1 MDSGKVLV
9 FVENIY
15 PCCKEFLKL
24 KYEELKKRIWK
35 CTLIS
40 GIGGAVPVP
49 GVSAVIDLS
58 ILGEEYMFQ
67 QKMLK
72 IDGKSLQ
79 KKARILGMTNDSFIQ
94 AMLDESPNNFFL
106 KEIQKKLL
114 KHGVLGEVKFAI
126 DVIVKAGLGICTYAA
141 KEAGEE
147 AAKYLIPV
155 VGSVIASAISASST
169 YALLHWMLSNN
180 FELAQS
186 YLKVVEKKLGNNN

>member
-106 KEIQKKLL
+106 KEIRKKLL
-114 KHGVLGEVKFAI
+114 KHGGLEGVKIAI
-126 DVIVKAGLGICTYAA
+126 DIIVKAGVGIGTYAA

-186 YLKVVEKKLGNNN
+186 YLKVVEKKLGNK